1 MKGSGAPGNSVRAA
15 ARSPP
20 CRSDASMS
28 AIASAAAW
36 GFGFGT
42 TALAF
47 LALTIEALV
56 GYPDRLLRAI
66 GHPVIWIGALI
77 GWLDGSMN
85 RDSALSRGGATWV
98 SPLPS

>member
-1 MKGSGAPGNSVRAA
+1 MRGSGAPGNSARAA

-20 CRSDASMS
+20 CRSDPSMS
-28 AIASAAAW
+28 VIDSAAVW

-77 GWLDGSMN
+77 GALDNTFN
-85 RDSALSRGGATWV
+85 RDGASGRGRATEG
-98 SPLPS
+98 SPP